1 MIPAVRVLLADDHPL
16 FREGVRMI
24 LSEDPEIE
32 VVGQA
37 GCGADAIRMA
47 LELRPDILLCDVSM
61 PDIEGPEVVEACMK
75 SGIECR
81 YILLTMHR
89 YPELLRRAVALGVMG
104 YVVKDGGAEEVVAA
118 VRAVAKGE
126 EFFSPSVSGFLTKQA
141 RTRDDRN
148 DGDSGIGSL
157 TSAQRKVLRLVAT
170 DRTSKE
176 IADEL
181 GLSVRTI
188 ENHRANICR
197 KLGLH
202 GTHSLVKFAFDH
214 QNEL

>member
-1 MIPAVRVLLADDHPL
+1 M
-16 FREGVRMI
+16 M
-24 LSEDPEIE
+24 LSEDSEIE

-75 SGIECR
+75 SRLETR

-89 YPELLRRAVALGVMG
+89 YPELLRRAVALGVKG
-104 YVVKDGGAEEVVAA
+104 YVVKDGGADEVAAA

-126 EFFSPSVSGFLTKQA
+126 EFFSPSVAGFLEKQVQTQA
-141 RTRDDRN
+141 GLEDDE
-148 DGDSGIGSL
+148 SGIGSL
-157 TSAQRKVLRLVAT
+157 TAAQRKVLRLVAT

>member
-1 MIPAVRVLLADDHPL
+1 MSQPVRVLLADDHPL

-24 LSEDPEIE
+24 LSEDPEVE

-75 SGIECR
+75 SGLECS

-89 YPELLRRAVALGVMG
+89 YPELLRRAVALGVKG
-104 YVVKDGGAEEVVAA
+104 YVVKDGGADEVVAA
-118 VRAVAKGE
+118 VRTVAKGE
-126 EFFSPSVSGFLTKQA
+126 EYFSPSVAGFLEKQA
-141 RTRDDRN
+141 QTRSDVQ
-148 DGDSGIGSL
+148 DGESGIGSL

-202 GTHSLVKFAFDH
+202 GTHSLAG
-214 QNEL
+214 

>member
-1 MIPAVRVLLADDHPL
+1 MTQPIRVLLADDHPL
-16 FREGVRMI
+16 FREGVRMM
-24 LSEDPEIE
+24 LSDDPDIE

-37 GCGADAIRMA
+37 GCGGDAIRMA

-75 SGIECR
+75 SGLKCR

-89 YPELLRRAVALGVMG
+89 YPELLRRSVALGVQG
-104 YVVKDGGAEEVVAA
+104 YVVKDGGADEVVAA
-118 VRAVAKGE
+118 VRSVAKGE
-126 EFFSPSVSGFLTKQA
+126 EFFSPSVAGFLQKQA
-141 RTRDDRN
+141 GTKSHLQDDE
-148 DGDSGIGSL
+148 GGIGSL